1 MSGYLLGAETFT
13 HSLSNQNINYTR
25 IVEDTYLRLLLLSPV
40 NIAICKY
47 NERNIILKYL
57 KFNDTYVKTLG

>member
-13 HSLSNQNINYTR
+13 HSLNNQKINYTR

-47 NERNIILKYL
+47 NERNIIFKYL
-57 KFNDTYVKTLG
+57 KFNDTYVKTLE

>member
-13 HSLSNQNINYTR
+13 HLLNNQNINYTR

-57 KFNDTYVKTLG
+57 KFNDTYVKTLE